1 MTATST
7 QNGTNIGYRVE
18 ARAKDRPVIFQGV
31 VFDKEWRSV
40 AFKSAPPGF
49 GVPARDGLDH
59 ANAMFGLYS
68 YEAAQA
74 LRWWAL
80 ANDIFA
86 RYQVETR
93 LMRYRAEYKA
103 ECFQE
108 GPAGEDGDALALA
121 VATEPTP

>member
-1 MTATST
+1 MKPTST
-7 QNGTNIGYRVE
+7 QNGTNIGYMVE
-18 ARAKDRPVIFQGV
+18 ARAKNIPVKFQGTLL
-31 VFDKEWRSV
+31 DKEWRQVSFV
-40 AFKSAPPGF
+40 SAPPGF
-49 GVPARDGLDH
+49 GVPARYGMDH

-80 ANDIFA
+80 ANDILA
-86 RYQVETR
+86 RYQIETR

-108 GPAGEDGDALALA
+108 GPAGDDGDTLAFA